1 MSTSSNTSSAA
12 VAGTGGG
19 LLINYGTIVN
29 EGSLDGAVRIAGA
42 GGIGTVLNS
51 GFVQGYFF
59 GVKLGQPGI
68 VTNAGSGTIQAVG
81 ETLPR

>member
-42 GGIGTVLNS
+42 GGSGTVVNS

-68 VTNAGSGTIQAVG
+68 VTNAGSRFRQSVT
-81 ETLPR
+81 TLPR